1 MKLEG
6 QKKVQ
11 PEKSSNEEKPKG
23 FRRVA
28 IAESDSDEENHNTS
42 NEKQPVVS
50 GDSSKP
56 VIEEVSSSENT
67 DWWQKKDS
75 NYGAYEKP
83 IKQSAED
90 LQK

>member
-1 MKLEG
+1 
-6 QKKVQ
+6 
-11 PEKSSNEEKPKG
+11 
-23 FRRVA
+23 
-28 IAESDSDEENHNTS
+28 
-42 NEKQPVVS
+42 VVS
-50 GDSSKP
+50 ADSSKP

-75 NYGAYEKP
+75 NYGVYEKP